1 MDQLFIRKVMTK
13 KRRKDDIRLPL
24 VKYHLP
30 VIRMHPFC
38 MTAPPSFPGHR
49 NTMRIVVDTDHF
61 YVDTPPVAIPAQY
74 PQIVAAATPD
84 LTDRYP
90 LTPSQ
95 QPLQPPDA
103 DPVSPQP
110 GIDGIQFMHIP
121 LYIRKRNIVPVE
133 QLFLG
138 APFGITDFHAN
149 LFLR

>member
-1 MDQLFIRKVMTK
+1 
-13 KRRKDDIRLPL
+13 
-24 VKYHLP
+24 
-30 VIRMHPFC
+30 
-38 MTAPPSFPGHR
+38 
-49 NTMRIVVDTDHF
+49 MRIMVDTDHL
-61 YVDTPPVAIPAQY
+61 YVDTPPVAIPAQD

-84 LTDRYP
+84 LTNGYP
-90 LTPSQ
+90 LPPAQ

-103 DPVSPQP
+103 DLVPSQP
-110 GIDGIQFMHIP
+110 GIDEIQFLHIP